1 MGAGPT
7 DELIAEL
14 FVQAERTAARLVGR
28 DRADDIASETVVRAL
43 VRWSRISDHPH
54 AWVTR
59 VATNLA
65 IDVLRAR
72 RSMPEGGPA
81 VAEQS
86 FEIDAIRRM
95 DVASS
100 LRRLSRRQQQVVV
113 LHYLGGFTDGQVSEA
128 LGLSLPTVKTHLG
141 RALRV
146 LRRLHETARE
156 EIDASADPA

>member
-1 MGAGPT
+1 MGAEST

-28 DRADDIASETVVRAL
+28 DLADDIASETVIRAL
-43 VRWSRISDHPH
+43 VRWSRISNHPH

-65 IDVLRAR
+65 IDMLRANR
-72 RSMPEGGPA
+72 PIPGGGPA
-81 VAEQS
+81 VVQPS
-86 FEIDAIRRM
+86 FEIDAVRRI
-95 DVASS
+95 DVARS

-113 LHYLGGFTDGQVSEA
+113 LHYLGGFTDGQVGEA

-141 RALRV
+141 RALSV
-146 LRRLHETARE
+146 LRRLNDTATEET
-156 EIDASADPA
+156 DASADSA

>member
-1 MGAGPT
+1 MGSGPS

-28 DRADDIASETVVRAL
+28 DRADDIASETVIRAL

-54 AWVTR
+54 SWVTR
-59 VATNLA
+59 VATNVA

-72 RSMPEGGPA
+72 RAIPEARPA

-86 FEIDAIRRM
+86 FETDAIRRM
-95 DVASS
+95 DVARS
-100 LRRLSRRQQQVVV
+100 LQRLSRRQQQVVV

-141 RALRV
+141 RALKV
-146 LRRLHETARE
+146 LRRLHETVTE

>member
-1 MGAGPT
+1 MGAEST

-28 DRADDIASETVVRAL
+28 DLADDIASETVIRAL
-43 VRWSRISDHPH
+43 VRWSRISNHPH

-65 IDVLRAR
+65 IDMLRANR
-72 RSMPEGGPA
+72 PIPRGGPA
-81 VAEQS
+81 VAQPS
-86 FEIDAIRRM
+86 FEIDAVRRI
-95 DVASS
+95 DVARS

-113 LHYLGGFTDGQVSEA
+113 LHYLGGFTDGQVGEA

-141 RALRV
+141 RALTV
-146 LRRLHETARE
+146 LRRLNDTATE
-156 EIDASADPA
+156 EIDASADSA